1 MGLDV
6 WRPKREDIMKPFL
19 VFLMAIMTSEAMS
32 LGGNKDESEQ
42 NTEAGEDDSAD
53 WMQYLNA
60 NRFDPSDP
68 KSLFGAV
75 YGKRFDPSDP
85 KSLFSSVYSNYRSK
99 RFDPSDPR
107 SLFSALYS
115 NYRSKR
121 QPDPRSL
128 FSAVYGNY
136 NGGYKKRYDPVGDL
150 YSSYKRAY
158 KPNDPRSLFRAV
170 YGYRK

>member
-19 VFLMAIMTSEAMS
+19 VFLMAFMAITTSEAMS

-42 NTEAGEDDSAD
+42 NTEAGEEDSAD
-53 WMQYLNA
+53 WIQYLNA
-60 NRFDPSDP
+60 NRFEKRFDPSDP

-99 RFDPSDPR
+99 R
-107 SLFSALYS
+107 
-115 NYRSKR
+115 

-136 NGGYKKRYDPVGDL
+136 NGGYRKRYDPVGDL

>member
-19 VFLMAIMTSEAMS
+19 VFLMAFMAITTSEAMS

-42 NTEAGEDDSAD
+42 NTEAGEEDSAD

-60 NRFDPSDP
+60 NRFEKRFDPSDP

-85 KSLFSSVYSNYRSK
+85 
-99 RFDPSDPR
+99 R
-107 SLFSALYS
+107 SLFSAVYS

>member
-19 VFLMAIMTSEAMS
+19 VFLMAFMAITTSEAMS

-53 WMQYLNA
+53 WMQDLNA
-60 NRFDPSDP
+60 NRFE
-68 KSLFGAV
+68 
-75 YGKRFDPSDP
+75 KRFDPSDP

-107 SLFSALYS
+107 SLFSAVYS

-170 YGYRK
+170 CGYRK

>member
-19 VFLMAIMTSEAMS
+19 VFLMAFMAITTSEAMS

-60 NRFDPSDP
+60 NQFDKRFDPSDP

-99 RFDPSDPR
+99 R
-107 SLFSALYS
+107 
-115 NYRSKR
+115 

-150 YSSYKRAY
+150 YKRAY

>member
-19 VFLMAIMTSEAMS
+19 VFLMAFMAITTSEAMS
-32 LGGNKDESEQ
+32 LGNKDEAGEQ
-42 NTEAGEDDSAD
+42 NASEAAEDDSD
-53 WMQYLNA
+53 WMQYLN
-60 NRFDPSDP
+60 NRFEKRFDPSDP

-75 YGKRFDPSDP
+75 YG
-85 KSLFSSVYSNYRSK
+85 SNYRSK

-107 SLFSALYS
+107 SLFSAVYS
-115 NYRSKR
+115 NYS
-121 QPDPRSL
+121 
-128 FSAVYGNY
+128 
-136 NGGYKKRYDPVGDL
+136 GGYKKRYDPVGDL
-150 YSSYKRAY
+150 YGSYKRAY

>member
-19 VFLMAIMTSEAMS
+19 VFLMAFMAITTSEAMS

-42 NTEAGEDDSAD
+42 NTEAGDEDSAD

-60 NRFDPSDP
+60 NRFDKRFDPSDP

-85 KSLFSSVYSNYRSK
+85 KSLFSSVYSNYH
-99 RFDPSDPR
+99 
-107 SLFSALYS
+107 
-115 NYRSKR
+115 
-121 QPDPRSL
+121 
-128 FSAVYGNY
+128 
-136 NGGYKKRYDPVGDL
+136 GGYKKRYDPVGDL

>member
-19 VFLMAIMTSEAMS
+19 VFLMAFMAITTSEAMS

-60 NRFDPSDP
+60 NRFEKRFDPSDP

-107 SLFSALYS
+107 SLFSA
-115 NYRSKR
+115 
-121 QPDPRSL
+121 
-128 FSAVYGNY
+128 VYGNY

-150 YSSYKRAY
+150 YKRAY

>member
-19 VFLMAIMTSEAMS
+19 VFLMAFMAITTSEAMS
-32 LGGNKDESEQ
+32 LGGNKDESKQ

-60 NRFDPSDP
+60 NRFEKRFDPSDP

-99 RFDPSDPR
+99 R
-107 SLFSALYS
+107 
-115 NYRSKR
+115 

-150 YSSYKRAY
+150 YKRAY

>member
-19 VFLMAIMTSEAMS
+19 VFLMAFMAITTSEAMS

-60 NRFDPSDP
+60 NQFDKRFDPSDP

-85 KSLFSSVYSNYRSK
+85 KSLFSSV
-99 RFDPSDPR
+99 
-107 SLFSALYS
+107 YS

>member
-19 VFLMAIMTSEAMS
+19 VFLMAFMAITTSEAMS
-32 LGGNKDESEQ
+32 LGGNKDELEQ
-42 NTEAGEDDSAD
+42 NTEAGEEDSAD

-60 NRFDPSDP
+60 NRFEKRFDPSDP

-85 KSLFSSVYSNYRSK
+85 
-99 RFDPSDPR
+99 R
-107 SLFSALYS
+107 SLFSAVYS

>member
-1 MGLDV
+1 MGDV
-6 WRPKREDIMKPFL
+6 WRPKREDIMKLFL
-19 VFLMAIMTSEAMS
+19 VFLMAFMAITTSEAMS

-42 NTEAGEDDSAD
+42 NTEAGEEDSAD
-53 WMQYLNA
+53 WMQYLIE

-99 RFDPSDPR
+99 R
-107 SLFSALYS
+107 
-115 NYRSKR
+115 

-150 YSSYKRAY
+150 YKRAY

>member
-1 MGLDV
+1 M
-6 WRPKREDIMKPFL
+6 PKREDIMKPFL
-19 VFLMAIMTSEAMS
+19 VFLMAFMAITTSEAMS

-42 NTEAGEDDSAD
+42 NTEAGDEDSAD

-60 NRFDPSDP
+60 NRFDKRFDPSDP

-85 KSLFSSVYSNYRSK
+85 KSLFSSV
-99 RFDPSDPR
+99 
-107 SLFSALYS
+107 YS

>member
-19 VFLMAIMTSEAMS
+19 VFLMAFMAITTSEAMS
-32 LGGNKDESEQ
+32 LGNKDEAGEQ
-42 NTEAGEDDSAD
+42 NASEAAEDDSD
-53 WMQYLNA
+53 WMQYLN
-60 NRFDPSDP
+60 NRFEKRFDPSDP

-75 YGKRFDPSDP
+75 YG
-85 KSLFSSVYSNYRSK
+85 SNYRSK

-107 SLFSALYS
+107 SLFSAVYS
-115 NYRSKR
+115 
-121 QPDPRSL
+121 
-128 FSAVYGNY
+128 NY

-150 YSSYKRAY
+150 YGSYKRAY

>member
-1 MGLDV
+1 M
-6 WRPKREDIMKPFL
+6 PKREDIMKPFL
-19 VFLMAIMTSEAMS
+19 VFLMAFMAITTSEAMS

-42 NTEAGEDDSAD
+42 NTEAGEEDSAD

-60 NRFDPSDP
+60 NRFEKRFDPSDP

-85 KSLFSSVYSNYRSK
+85 KSLFSSV
-99 RFDPSDPR
+99 
-107 SLFSALYS
+107 YS

>member
-6 WRPKREDIMKPFL
+6 WRSKREDIMKPFL
-19 VFLMAIMTSEAMS
+19 VFLMAFMAITTSEAMS

-60 NRFDPSDP
+60 NRFE
-68 KSLFGAV
+68 
-75 YGKRFDPSDP
+75 KRFDPSDP

-107 SLFSALYS
+107 SLFSAVYS
-115 NYRSKR
+115 
-121 QPDPRSL
+121 
-128 FSAVYGNY
+128 NY

-150 YSSYKRAY
+150 YKRAY

>member
-19 VFLMAIMTSEAMS
+19 VFLMAFMAITTSEAMS

-60 NRFDPSDP
+60 NRFEKRFDPSDP

-99 RFDPSDPR
+99 R
-107 SLFSALYS
+107 
-115 NYRSKR
+115 

-150 YSSYKRAY
+150 SSSYKRAY
-158 KPNDPRSLFRAV
+158 KPND
-170 YGYRK
+170 

>member
-1 MGLDV
+1 MG
-6 WRPKREDIMKPFL
+6 
-19 VFLMAIMTSEAMS
+19 MAITTSEAMS

-42 NTEAGEDDSAD
+42 NTEAGEEDSAD

-60 NRFDPSDP
+60 NRFEKRFDPSDP

-99 RFDPSDPR
+99 RFDPS
-107 SLFSALYS
+107 
-115 NYRSKR
+115 
-121 QPDPRSL
+121 DPRSL

>member
-19 VFLMAIMTSEAMS
+19 VFLMAFMAITTSEAMS

-42 NTEAGEDDSAD
+42 NTEAGEEYSAD

-60 NRFDPSDP
+60 NRFEKRFDPSDP

-85 KSLFSSVYSNYRSK
+85 KSLFSSV
-99 RFDPSDPR
+99 
-107 SLFSALYS
+107 YS

>member
-19 VFLMAIMTSEAMS
+19 VFLMAFMAITTSEAMS
-32 LGGNKDESEQ
+32 LGGNKDELEQ
-42 NTEAGEDDSAD
+42 NTEAGEEDSAD

-60 NRFDPSDP
+60 NRFDKRFDPSDP

-99 RFDPSDPR
+99 RFDPS
-107 SLFSALYS
+107 
-115 NYRSKR
+115 
-121 QPDPRSL
+121 DPRSL

>member
-19 VFLMAIMTSEAMS
+19 VFLMAFMAITTSEAMS

-42 NTEAGEDDSAD
+42 NTEAGEEDSAD

-60 NRFDPSDP
+60 NRFDKRFDPSDP

-85 KSLFSSVYSNYRSK
+85 KSLFSAV
-99 RFDPSDPR
+99 
-107 SLFSALYS
+107 YS

>member
-19 VFLMAIMTSEAMS
+19 VFLMAFMAITTSEAMS

-42 NTEAGEDDSAD
+42 NTEAGEEDSAD

-60 NRFDPSDP
+60 NRFEKRFDPSDP

-99 RFDPSDPR
+99 RFDPSDP
-107 SLFSALYS
+107 
-115 NYRSKR
+115 
-121 QPDPRSL
+121 QSL

>member
-19 VFLMAIMTSEAMS
+19 VFLMAFMAITTSEAMS

-60 NRFDPSDP
+60 NRFEKRFDPSDP

-85 KSLFSSVYSNYRSK
+85 
-99 RFDPSDPR
+99 R
-107 SLFSALYS
+107 SLFSAVYS

-150 YSSYKRAY
+150 YKRAY

>member
-1 MGLDV
+1 MG
-6 WRPKREDIMKPFL
+6 
-19 VFLMAIMTSEAMS
+19 MAITTSEAMS

-42 NTEAGEDDSAD
+42 NTEAGEEDSAD

-60 NRFDPSDP
+60 NRFE
-68 KSLFGAV
+68 
-75 YGKRFDPSDP
+75 KRFDPSDP

-107 SLFSALYS
+107 SSFSAVYR

-150 YSSYKRAY
+150 YKRAY

>member
-6 WRPKREDIMKPFL
+6 WRLKREDIMNPFL
-19 VFLMAIMTSEAMS
+19 VFLMAFMAITTSEAMS

-42 NTEAGEDDSAD
+42 NTEAGEEDSAD

-60 NRFDPSDP
+60 NRFEKRFDPSDP

-99 RFDPSDPR
+99 R
-107 SLFSALYS
+107 
-115 NYRSKR
+115 

-150 YSSYKRAY
+150 YKRAY

>member
-1 MGLDV
+1 
-6 WRPKREDIMKPFL
+6 
-19 VFLMAIMTSEAMS
+19 MAITTSEAMS

-42 NTEAGEDDSAD
+42 NTEAGEEDSAD

-60 NRFDPSDP
+60 NRFEKRFDSSDP

-85 KSLFSSVYSNYRSK
+85 KSLFSSV
-99 RFDPSDPR
+99 
-107 SLFSALYS
+107 YS

-158 KPNDPRSLFRAV
+158 NPNDPRSLFRAV
-170 YGYRK
+170 Y

>member
-19 VFLMAIMTSEAMS
+19 VFLMAFMAITTSEAMS

-42 NTEAGEDDSAD
+42 NTEAGEEDSAD

-60 NRFDPSDP
+60 NRFEKRFDPSDP
-68 KSLFGAV
+68 KRLFGAV

-85 KSLFSSVYSNYRSK
+85 Q
-99 RFDPSDPR
+99 
-107 SLFSALYS
+107 SLFSAVYS

>member
-1 MGLDV
+1 
-6 WRPKREDIMKPFL
+6 
-19 VFLMAIMTSEAMS
+19 MAITTSEAMS

-42 NTEAGEDDSAD
+42 NTEAGEEDSAD

-60 NRFDPSDP
+60 NRFE
-68 KSLFGAV
+68 
-75 YGKRFDPSDP
+75 KRFDPSDP

-107 SLFSALYS
+107 SLFSAVYS
-115 NYRSKR
+115 
-121 QPDPRSL
+121 
-128 FSAVYGNY
+128 NY

-150 YSSYKRAY
+150 YGSYKRAY

>member
-19 VFLMAIMTSEAMS
+19 VFLMAFMAITTSEAMS
-32 LGGNKDESEQ
+32 LGSKD
-42 NTEAGEDDSAD
+42 EAGEQNASEMAAEDDSD
-53 WMQYLNA
+53 WMQYLN
-60 NRFDPSDP
+60 NRFE
-68 KSLFGAV
+68 
-75 YGKRFDPSDP
+75 
-85 KSLFSSVYSNYRSK
+85 K

-107 SLFSALYS
+107 SLFSAVYS
-115 NYRSKR
+115 
-121 QPDPRSL
+121 
-128 FSAVYGNY
+128 NY

-150 YSSYKRAY
+150 YGSYKRAY

>member
-19 VFLMAIMTSEAMS
+19 VFLMAFMAITTSEAMS
-32 LGGNKDESEQ
+32 LGSKD
-42 NTEAGEDDSAD
+42 EAGEQNASEAAEDDSD
-53 WMQYLNA
+53 WMQYLN
-60 NRFDPSDP
+60 NRFE
-68 KSLFGAV
+68 
-75 YGKRFDPSDP
+75 
-85 KSLFSSVYSNYRSK
+85 K

-107 SLFSALYS
+107 SLFSDVYS

-121 QPDPRSL
+121 FDPADPRSL
-128 FSAVYGNY
+128 FSAVYSNY

-150 YSSYKRAY
+150 YGSYKRAY

>member
-1 MGLDV
+1 MGPDV

-19 VFLMAIMTSEAMS
+19 VFLMAFMAITTSEAMS

-42 NTEAGEDDSAD
+42 NTEAGEEDSAD

-60 NRFDPSDP
+60 NRFEKRFDPSDP

-75 YGKRFDPSDP
+75 YGKRFDPS
-85 KSLFSSVYSNYRSK
+85 
-99 RFDPSDPR
+99 
-107 SLFSALYS
+107 
-115 NYRSKR
+115 
-121 QPDPRSL
+121 DPRSL

>member
-1 MGLDV
+1 MG
-6 WRPKREDIMKPFL
+6 
-19 VFLMAIMTSEAMS
+19 MAITTSEAMS

-53 WMQYLNA
+53 WVQDLNA
-60 NRFDPSDP
+60 NRFEKRFDPSDP

-85 KSLFSSVYSNYRSK
+85 KSLFPSV
-99 RFDPSDPR
+99 
-107 SLFSALYS
+107 YS

-150 YSSYKRAY
+150 YKRAY